1 MTNSQLSNQ
10 PTSSDTEPIL
20 SVKGLTTHYETDDE
34 DGVIQAVED
43 VSFSID
49 RGETIGLV
57 GESGC
62 GKSTVGLSLIRALP
76 PQGSIVDG
84 EIQFNGRD
92 LTTLEKSEVKKV
104 QWKQISMIYQGA
116 QNAFNPVKT
125 IDKQIREALAKHNVV
140 PRSER
145 RSRIEELLRKV
156 DLDPS
161 VADRYP
167 HELSGGMKQRAAI
180 AMAISCEPDL
190 LIADEPTT
198 ALDVV
203 VQAKVLRMLLDL
215 QEEFNFGMV
224 VVSHN
229 LAAIM
234 KVADKIGV
242 MYAGNMVERASAV
255 DIYENPRHPYTAN
268 LFSSIIDPKRPPKQV
283 ENIPGT
289 PPDLRNPPRGC
300 RFAPRCELATDE
312 CRDKM
317 PPFEPVAASANHMTA
332 CYHSEG
338 VSKQ

>member
-1 MTNSQLSNQ
+1 MHNSKLSNQ
-10 PTSSDTEPIL
+10 HTNSGEEPIL
-20 SVKGLTTHYETDDE
+20 SVEGLTTHYETDDE
-34 DGVIQAVED
+34 ESIVQAAED
-43 VSFSID
+43 ISFSVN

-84 EIQFNGRD
+84 IIHFDGRD
-92 LTTLEKSEVKKV
+92 ITTLGKKEIKKI
-104 QWKQISMIYQGA
+104 QWNQISMIYQGA

-140 PRSER
+140 PKSEQR
-145 RSRIEELLRKV
+145 GRIEELLQKV

-161 VADRYP
+161 IADRYP

-234 KVADKIGV
+234 KVANKIGV

-255 DIYENPRHPYTAN
+255 DIYEDPQHPYTAK
-268 LFSSIIDPKRPPKQV
+268 LFNSIIDPKQPPKRV

-289 PPDLRNPPRGC
+289 PPDLRNPPDGC

-312 CRDKM
+312 CRDQK
-317 PPFEPVAASANHMTA
+317 PPFEPVADTGDHFAA
-332 CYHSEG
+332 CYYSEE
-338 VSKQ
+338 VSR

>member
-1 MTNSQLSNQ
+1 MNNSQLSNQ
-10 PTSSDTEPIL
+10 RTTSDTEPIL
-20 SVKGLTTHYETDDE
+20 SVEGLTTHYETDDE
-34 DGVIQAVED
+34 DAVVQAVED
-43 VSFSID
+43 VSFTLA

-84 EIQFNGRD
+84 KIRFDGRD
-92 LTTLEKSEVKKV
+92 ITSLEKSAVKKI
-104 QWKQISMIYQGA
+104 QWNQISMIYQGA

-125 IDKQIREALAKHNVV
+125 IDEQIREALIKHDVV
-140 PRSER
+140 PRGER
-145 RSRIEELLRKV
+145 RSRIEELLQKV
-156 DLDPS
+156 DLDPN
-161 VADRYP
+161 VGDRYP

-242 MYAGNMVERASAV
+242 MYAGNLVERASAV
-255 DIYENPRHPYTAN
+255 DIYEDPRHPYTAD
-268 LFSSIIDPKRPPKQV
+268 LFNSIIDAKRPPKQV

-289 PPDLRNPPRGC
+289 PPDLRNPPSGC

-312 CRDKM
+312 CHDEK
-317 PPFEPVAASANHMTA
+317 PGLEPVSPSADHMTA
-332 CYHSEG
+332 CYHSDE